1 MFLVMFDV
9 MFDVNISRLRKR
21 LNFVNVNG
29 VTVDK
34 RTLYFRRLWDSGV
47 GGCYI

>member
-1 MFLVMFDV
+1 MFLVMFY
-9 MFDVNISRLRKR
+9 VNISRLRKR
-21 LNFVNVNG
+21 SNFVNVNG

-34 RTLYFRRLWDSGV
+34 RTLYVGQFWDSGV